1 MYKQQNGYSRRQ
13 MLEMAIGLGGLALSG
28 ATGSIFA
35 QETTRLF
42 TPPVTVGPFYP
53 QVKPLDQ
60 DADLTML
67 TGKRERAKG
76 KVIHLMGRV
85 IHLNGEPVSGVKVQ
99 IWQADTNGRY
109 SHASD
114 PNQAPLDTNFQG
126 YGVQTT
132 DAEGRYRFKT
142 VKPGAYPG
150 MISGMR
156 TPHIH
161 FEVSG
166 KFDRVITQM
175 FFPGEL
181 LNEQDNVLRGLR
193 EPYKQAVFAK
203 LMPPTKGL
211 EADSTVAIWDI
222 VLLKG

>member
-1 MYKQQNGYSRRQ
+1 MKKQSNGYSRRQ
-13 MLEMAIGLGGLALSG
+13 MLEMAIGMGSFALSG

-35 QETTRLF
+35 QEKRLF
-42 TPPVTVGPFYP
+42 TPPVSVGPFYP
-53 QVKPLDQ
+53 QIKPLDQ
-60 DADLTML
+60 DADLTLL
-67 TGKRERAKG
+67 TGKQERAKG

-85 IHLNGEPVSGVKVQ
+85 TNMQGEPVSGVNVQ

-109 SHASD
+109 AHPSD

-142 VKPGAYPG
+142 IKPGGYPN
-150 MISGMR
+150 MIGEGWR
-156 TPHIH
+156 TPHVH

-166 KFDRVITQM
+166 RFDRVITQM
-175 FFPGEL
+175 FFPGEPT
-181 LNEQDNVLRGLR
+181 NEQDHILRGVKEQLK
-193 EPYKQAVFAK
+193 PTVFAK
-203 LMPPTKGL
+203 LMPPTKEL
-211 EADSTVAIWDI
+211 EANSMIAVWDI